1 MELDV
6 QSRLYT
12 YEPNDAQVIDCV
24 KDISPH
30 IKSYTRL
37 MMPMSINALSST
49 ICADISNLDD
59 FLTKKSVKEEKTI
72 QGDRDILSEGVGNSN
87 RMREEIK
94 KVSKIKREEQRQEKV
109 YR

>member
-12 YEPNDAQVIDCV
+12 YEPNNAQVIDCV

-49 ICADISNLDD
+49 ICADVSNRDD
-59 FLTKKSVKEEKTI
+59 FSTEKRVKEEKTI
-72 QGDRDILSEGVGNSN
+72 QGDREGVGKSN

-94 KVSKIKREEQRQEKV
+94 KVSKIKSEEQRQEKV